1 MRHRSSVVRSRPQ
14 RRSSPRV
21 RAVAVAAICAVVGI
35 LPACGGSGSAS
46 GSKLSITMGNDSTP
60 DEAYLPLAMAMK
72 KLAKTYDVQ
81 KDLQFNGTD
90 LALQALSQNKT
101 QFMSVPVPEAASAL
115 AKLPGLRVIGTR
127 SNNQWTFLA
136 KSSIKNC
143 GQLNGKN
150 VGLFSTKGVSTAY
163 VQLYFDE
170 QCKGVKPHII
180 ITADSTL
187 RRQSLVA
194 GRLDATPLQATDAVQ
209 VLAKDSAR
217 FHELTSFATELP
229 DVGRD
234 VVLTNA
240 AMLKQHPEVVQAF
253 LTAQLQAIRSLYA
266 DPQTAVTQTKALL
279 KDAVPSNVSE
289 VADYFVSHKLFCAN
303 GGLDDANIADSL
315 KTFGKAGFNPT
326 DVTTSKLVDKTAM
339 NKVLAK
345 IGKSKATQC

>member
-1 MRHRSSVVRSRPQ
+1 
-14 RRSSPRV
+14 
-21 RAVAVAAICAVVGI
+21 
-35 LPACGGSGSAS
+35 
-46 GSKLSITMGNDSTP
+46 MGNDSTP

-72 KLAKTYDVQ
+72 KLAKTYDVH

-90 LALQALSQNKT
+90 LALQALSQNKI
-101 QFMSVPVPEAASAL
+101 QFMSVPIPQAASAL
-115 AKLPGLRVIGTR
+115 PKLPGIRVIGTR

-136 KSSIKNC
+136 KSSIKDC
-143 GQLNGKN
+143 SQLDGRN

-163 VQLYFDE
+163 VQMYFDE
-170 QCKGVKPHII
+170 KCKGIKPHII

-234 VVLTNA
+234 VVLTNQV
-240 AMLKQHPEVVQAF
+240 MLKQHPEAVQAF

-266 DPQTAVTQTKALL
+266 NPQTAVTQTKALL
-279 KDAVPSNVSE
+279 KDAVPSNVNE
-289 VADYFVSHKLFCAN
+289 VADYFISHKLFCAN

-315 KTFGKAGFNPT
+315 RTFGKAGFNPT
-326 DVTTSKLVDKTAM
+326 SVTAAKLVDKTAM
-339 NKVLAK
+339 DKVLAK
-345 IGKSKATQC
+345 LGKSKATTC

>member
-1 MRHRSSVVRSRPQ
+1 MRQHSSMVRSGSRHRSSA
-14 RRSSPRV
+14 RV
-21 RAVAVAAICAVVGI
+21 RAAAVAAVCAVVAI
-35 LPACGGSGSAS
+35 LPACGGSGSAT
-46 GSKLSITMGNDSTP
+46 GEKISITMGNDSTP
-60 DEAYLPLAMAMK
+60 DEAYLPLAMAMQ
-72 KLAKTYDVQ
+72 KLGKTYDVK

-90 LALQALSQNKT
+90 LALQALSQNKI

-115 AKLPGLRVIGTR
+115 AKLPGIRVVGSR
-127 SNNQWTFLA
+127 SNNQWTFIA

-143 GQLNGKN
+143 GQLSGKN

-163 VQLYFDE
+163 VQMYFND
-170 QCKGVKPHII
+170 QCKGVKPHTI

-217 FHELTSFATELP
+217 FHELTSFANELP

-234 VVLTNA
+234 VVLTNE

-266 DPQTAVTQTKALL
+266 NPQTAVTQTKALL
-279 KDAVPSNVSE
+279 KDAVPSNVNE
-289 VADYFVSHKLFCAN
+289 VADYFISHKLFCAN

-315 KTFGKAGFNPT
+315 KTFGAAGFNPT
-326 DVTTSKLVDKTAM
+326 NVTTAKLVDKTAM

-345 IGKSKATQC
+345 LGKSKATRC